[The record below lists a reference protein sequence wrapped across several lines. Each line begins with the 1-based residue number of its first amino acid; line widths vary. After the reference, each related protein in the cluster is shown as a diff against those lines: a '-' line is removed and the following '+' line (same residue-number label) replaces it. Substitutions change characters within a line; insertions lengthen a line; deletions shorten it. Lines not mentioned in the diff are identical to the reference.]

1 MDCVSI
7 VRDSEDILEEIKN
20 NIAMPNYLKIKT
32 YKDYLVNEKK
42 YYYPDMLLDWVAREH
57 LGLQRTEEE
66 LQKMRNDYL
75 NKMEEIRQQDIIGEE
90 QCKKIEEE
98 NKIIKKYFR
107 VGNNFEMLD
116 LYDFCDFLK

>member
-1 MDCVSI
+1 MDCVSV
-7 VRDSEDILEEIKN
+7 VRDNSDILEELKN
-20 NIAMPNYLKIKT
+20 NSAMPDFMKIKT

-57 LGLQRTEEE
+57 LELQRTEEE

-75 NKMEEIRQQDIIGEE
+75 NKMEEIRQQDRIGEE

-98 NKIIKKYFR
+98 NKIII
-107 VGNNFEMLD
+107 
-116 LYDFCDFLK
+116 

>member
-1 MDCVSI
+1 MDCVGI
-7 VRDSEDILEEIKN
+7 VRDNEDILEEIKN
-20 NIAMPNYLKIKT
+20 NVAMPNYLKIKT

-57 LGLQRTEEE
+57 LELQRTEEE

-75 NKMEEIRQQDIIGEE
+75 NKMEEIRQQDRIGEE

-98 NKIIKKYFR
+98 NKIII
-107 VGNNFEMLD
+107 
-116 LYDFCDFLK
+116 

>member
-1 MDCVSI
+1 MDCVSV
-7 VRDSEDILEEIKN
+7 VRDNSDILEELKN
-20 NIAMPNYLKIKT
+20 NSAMPDFMKIKT

-57 LGLQRTEEE
+57 LELQRTEEE

-75 NKMEEIRQQDIIGEE
+75 KKMEELKEEDRIGEE

-98 NKIIKKYFR
+98 NKIII
-107 VGNNFEMLD
+107 
-116 LYDFCDFLK
+116 

>member
-1 MDCVSI
+1 MDCVSVVI
-7 VRDSEDILEEIKN
+7 DSEDILEEIKN
-20 NIAMPNYLKIKT
+20 NVAMPNYLKIKT

-57 LGLQRTEEE
+57 LELQRTEEE

-75 NKMEEIRQQDIIGEE
+75 NKMEEIRQQDRIGEE

-98 NKIIKKYFR
+98 NKIII
-107 VGNNFEMLD
+107 
-116 LYDFCDFLK
+116 

>member
-1 MDCVSI
+1 MDCVGI
-7 VRDSEDILEEIKN
+7 IRDNEDILEEIKN
-20 NIAMPNYLKIKT
+20 NVAMPNYLKIKT

-57 LGLQRTEEE
+57 LELQRTEEE

-75 NKMEEIRQQDIIGEE
+75 NKMEEIRQQDRIGEE

-98 NKIIKKYFR
+98 NKIII
-107 VGNNFEMLD
+107 
-116 LYDFCDFLK
+116 

>member
-1 MDCVSI
+1 MDCVGI
-7 VRDSEDILEEIKN
+7 VRDNEDILEEIKN

-42 YYYPDMLLDWVAREH
+42 YYYPDMLIDWVAREH

-75 NKMEEIRQQDIIGEE
+75 NKMEEIRQQDIIGEK

-98 NKIIKKYFR
+98 NKIII
-107 VGNNFEMLD
+107 
-116 LYDFCDFLK
+116 